1 MAVENELQQAATDK
15 QLLARWTKLEKLR
28 ITPEME
34 IPPMEF
40 LFEMFHK
47 PCFPRGEL
55 VAVTGKAKSGKTFLS
70 SILMALCFQEKVLG
84 VRRLTPPL
92 HALWFDTEQSDES
105 TQDILRNR
113 IMRLARANPSEDTPS
128 VFGEDSIPPGMF
140 DVFNVRCAFWQERS
154 MRGWMGTELKNK
166 AFETYECSKKEGIFS
181 VKQLDSRKQEIAD
194 LLQFSVDE
202 RGLPRMLTEQEVRSG
217 TATTG
222 NAPSAESV
230 VRPTFNERYVQER
243 KQNFVTFDLRLLFGD
258 ALAGC
263 TSVEDIKLRDR
274 VMEMACMTSP
284 NLYYSVLKK
293 AIKEG
298 IVSQSF
304 DSYNRPLYSLA

>member
-113 IMRLARANPSEDTPS
+113 IMRLARSNPSEDTPS
-128 VFGEDSIPPGMF
+128 V
-140 DVFNVRCAFWQERS
+140 
-154 MRGWMGTELKNK
+154 
-166 AFETYECSKKEGIFS
+166 CSSWF
-181 VKQLDSRKQEIAD
+181 
-194 LLQFSVDE
+194 
-202 RGLPRMLTEQEVRSG
+202 
-217 TATTG
+217 
-222 NAPSAESV
+222 
-230 VRPTFNERYVQER
+230 
-243 KQNFVTFDLRLLFGD
+243 
-258 ALAGC
+258 
-263 TSVEDIKLRDR
+263 
-274 VMEMACMTSP
+274 
-284 NLYYSVLKK
+284 
-293 AIKEG
+293 
-298 IVSQSF
+298 
-304 DSYNRPLYSLA
+304 